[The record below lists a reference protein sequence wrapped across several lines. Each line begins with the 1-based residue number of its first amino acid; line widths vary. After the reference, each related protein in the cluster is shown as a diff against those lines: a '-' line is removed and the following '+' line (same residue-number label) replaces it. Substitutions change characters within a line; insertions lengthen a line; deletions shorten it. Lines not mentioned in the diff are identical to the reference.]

1 MTFQN
6 IFRYSIVKK
15 RAPVNKMVK
24 RRCIIHVIFLSMTR
38 IHTHLF
44 ICSLIS
50 FLLTVSVSFAAR
62 TYDVSYFWGSKQQTA
77 KAYASKVK
85 RALGPKIAKQ
95 IKVVQNQKG
104 QYGVI
109 YDRDGNYETIRRVAG
124 DHAKLLRQ
132 AGVTKAK
139 GYDAAFPIPDQH
151 YPSVPSK
158 QKPKPPT
165 PSKKPPSRQKPQP
178 QRLDTTLDSNLEAD
192 IDQYIKGLRFRGVLA
207 STDRT
212 SFVVYDATKQKKVVS
227 INEDRTMMAASLI
240 KNFIMLA
247 YFHEVKHKRLEHTT
261 ENRRKLRQMIQKS
274 ANTSTNY
281 FIRLL
286 GGPRGVERIL
296 KWNYPYFNQTRIVEY
311 IPASGRTYRN
321 TTSARDLN
329 KFYNQLWLGNL
340 PYSNKMKYYFGLP
353 NGDRMHDKTCIPSN
367 VRVYHKTGTVY
378 GLVGD
383 SGILAIIDPQG
394 KQRAYIF
401 TGLIEDQTKTSNRN
415 RSEAFWSWVG
425 RRSNTL
431 RRVSEAVYEY
441 IYEVHYGGQF
451 DCRPHANQ
459 QLKR

>member
-1 MTFQN
+1 M
-6 IFRYSIVKK
+6 K
-15 RAPVNKMVK
+15 
-24 RRCIIHVIFLSMTR
+24 R
-38 IHTHLF
+38 IHKHLF
-44 ICSLIS
+44 IFSLIS
-50 FLLTVSVSFAAR
+50 FLLPVSVSFAAI
-62 TYDVSYFWGSKQQTA
+62 TYDVSYFWGNKQQYA
-77 KAYASKVK
+77 KEYASKVK
-85 RALGPKIAKQ
+85 QVLGPNIAKQ
-95 IKVVQNQKG
+95 IKIVRNGKG

-109 YDRDGNYETIRRVAG
+109 YNRDGNYQTAHRVAMN
-124 DHAKLLRQ
+124 HAKLLRQ

-139 GYDAAFPIPDQH
+139 GYDAAYPIPDQQ
-151 YPSVPSK
+151 YPPATSKKPSSE
-158 QKPKPPT
+158 QKPKPSAPSKKT
-165 PSKKPPSRQKPQP
+165 PSKQRPQP
-178 QRLDTTLDSNLEAD
+178 QRLDPTLDSNLEASV
-192 IDQYIKGLRFRGVLA
+192 DQYIKGLRFRGVLS

-212 SFVVYDATKQKKVVS
+212 SFVVYDVTKQKKVVS
-227 INEDRTMMAASLI
+227 INEDQTMMAASLI

-247 YFHEVKHKRLEHTT
+247 YFHEVKHKRLEHTA
-261 ENRRKLRQMIQKS
+261 ENRRQLRQMIQKS

-286 GGPRGVERIL
+286 GGPRGVGRIL
-296 KWNYPYFNQTRIVEY
+296 KWNYPFFNQTSIVEY
-311 IPASGRTYRN
+311 IPPSGRTYRN

-383 SGILAIIDPQG
+383 SGILAIIDSQG

-401 TGLIEDQTKTSNRN
+401 TGMIEDRTKTSNHN

-451 DCRPHANQ
+451 DCRTHAGQ
-459 QLKR
+459 HLKR

>member
-1 MTFQN
+1 M
-6 IFRYSIVKK
+6 
-15 RAPVNKMVK
+15 
-24 RRCIIHVIFLSMTR
+24 
-38 IHTHLF
+38 
-44 ICSLIS
+44 
-50 FLLTVSVSFAAR
+50 LLPVSVSFAAR
-62 TYDVSYFWGSKQQTA
+62 TYDVSYFWGKKQQYANT
-77 KAYASKVK
+77 YASKVK
-85 RALGPKIAKQ
+85 QALGPNIAKQ
-95 IKVVQNQKG
+95 IKVVRNQKG
-104 QYGVI
+104 LYGVI
-109 YDRDGNYETIRRVAG
+109 YDRNGNYETVHRVARS
-124 DHAKLLRQ
+124 HAKLLRQ

-151 YPSVPSK
+151 YPSASSKMPSSA
-158 QKPKPPT
+158 QKPRPSAS
-165 PSKKPPSRQKPQP
+165 SKKPPSKQRPQP
-178 QRLDTTLDSNLEAD
+178 QRLDSTVDSNLEASV
-192 IDQYIKGLRFRGVLA
+192 DQYIKGLRFKGVLS

-212 SFVVYDATKQKKVVS
+212 SFVVYDVTQQKKVVS
-227 INEDRTMMAASLI
+227 INENQTMMAASLI

-247 YFHEVKHKRLEHTT
+247 YFHEVKHKRLVHTA
-261 ENRRKLRQMIQKS
+261 ENRRQLRLMIQKS

-296 KWNYPYFNQTRIVEY
+296 KYNYPYFNQTRIVEY
-311 IPASGRTYRN
+311 IPAGGRTYRN
-321 TTSARDLN
+321 MTSARDLN

-378 GLVGD
+378 GLVAD
-383 SGILAIIDPQG
+383 SGVLAIIDSQG

-401 TGLIEDQTKTSNRN
+401 TGMIEDRTKTSNRN

-441 IYEVHYGGQF
+441 IYEVHYGGSF
-451 DCRPHANQ
+451 DCSAHAGQ
-459 QLKR
+459 HLKR

>member
-1 MTFQN
+1 
-6 IFRYSIVKK
+6 
-15 RAPVNKMVK
+15 
-24 RRCIIHVIFLSMTR
+24 MTR
-38 IHTHLF
+38 IYTHLF

-50 FLLTVSVSFAAR
+50 FLLSVSVSLAAS
-62 TYDVSYFWGSKQQTA
+62 TYDVSYFWTTKQQTA
-77 KAYASKVK
+77 KVYASQVK
-85 RALGPKIAKQ
+85 QALGPNIAKQ
-95 IKVVQNQKG
+95 IKIVQNRKG

-109 YDRDGNYETIRRVAG
+109 YDRDGSYKMIRRVAEN
-124 DHAKLLRQ
+124 HAKLLHQ
-132 AGVTKAK
+132 AGVTKEK
-139 GYDAAFPIPDQH
+139 GHEAACPIPDRY
-151 YPSVPSK
+151 YPSTPSPQPTSQQRPSSK
-158 QKPKPPT
+158 QRPK
-165 PSKKPPSRQKPQP
+165 P
-178 QRLDTTLDSNLEAD
+178 QRLDPTLDSNLEAR
-192 IDQYIKGLRFRGVLA
+192 IDRYIKGLRFRGVLA

-212 SFVVYDATKQKKVVS
+212 SFVVYDVTKQKKVVS
-227 INEDRTMMAASLI
+227 INEDQTMMAASLI

-247 YFHEVKHKRLEHTT
+247 YFHEVNHKRLEHTAK
-261 ENRRKLRQMIQKS
+261 NRQQLRQMIQRS

-286 GGPRGVERIL
+286 GGPRGVGRIL

-311 IPASGRTYRN
+311 IPATGRTYRN

-383 SGILAIIDPQG
+383 SGILAIIDSQG

-401 TGLIEDQTKTSNRN
+401 TGLIEDRTKTSNRN

-451 DCRPHANQ
+451 DCRRHNGQ
-459 QLKR
+459 HLRH

>member
-1 MTFQN
+1 MT
-6 IFRYSIVKK
+6 K
-15 RAPVNKMVK
+15 
-24 RRCIIHVIFLSMTR
+24 

-50 FLLTVSVSFAAR
+50 FLLPVSVSFAAK
-62 TYDVSYFWGSKQQTA
+62 TYDVSYFWSTRQQNA
-77 KAYASKVK
+77 KIYASKVK
-85 RALGPKIAKQ
+85 QALGPNIAKQ
-95 IKVVQNQKG
+95 IKVVKNHKG

-109 YDRDGNYETIRRVAG
+109 YDRDGNYQTAHRVAMNHG
-124 DHAKLLRQ
+124 RLLRQ
-132 AGVTKAK
+132 AGVTTAK

-151 YPSVPSK
+151 YSSALSQKPSSKPKPKPSVPSK
-158 QKPKPPT
+158 KPSSKP
-165 PSKKPPSRQKPQP
+165 RPQP
-178 QRLDTTLDSNLEAD
+178 LQWDPTLDSDLEAN

-207 STDRT
+207 GTDRT
-212 SFVVYDATKQKKVVS
+212 SFVVYDVTQQKKVVS
-227 INEDRTMMAASLI
+227 INEDQTMMAASLI

-247 YFHEVKHKRLEHTT
+247 YFHEVKHKRLEHTA
-261 ENRRKLRQMIQKS
+261 ENRQQLRQMIQRS

-281 FIRLL
+281 FIKLL
-286 GGPRGVERIL
+286 GGPRGVQRIL

-311 IPASGRTYRN
+311 IPAGGRTYRN
-321 TTSARDLN
+321 MTSARDLN

-340 PYSNKMKYYFGLP
+340 PYSNKMKYYLGLP

-378 GLVGD
+378 GLVAD
-383 SGILAIIDPQG
+383 SGVLAIIDSQG

-401 TGLIEDQTKTSNRN
+401 TGLIEDRTKTSNRN

-451 DCRPHANQ
+451 DCHRHAGQ
-459 QLKR
+459 HLKR

>member
-1 MTFQN
+1 
-6 IFRYSIVKK
+6 
-15 RAPVNKMVK
+15 
-24 RRCIIHVIFLSMTR
+24 MTR
-38 IHTHLF
+38 IYTHLF
-44 ICSLIS
+44 TCSLIS
-50 FLLTVSVSFAAR
+50 FLLTASVSFAAR
-62 TYDVSYFWGSKQQTA
+62 TYDVSYFWGNKQNA
-77 KAYASKVK
+77 NAYASKVK
-85 RALGPKIAKQ
+85 QALGPNIAKQ
-95 IKVVQNQKG
+95 IKVVRNARG

-109 YDRDGNYETIRRVAG
+109 YDRDGNYETVHRVAMN
-124 DHAKLLRQ
+124 HTKLLRQ
-132 AGVTKAK
+132 AGVTKAR
-139 GYDAAFPIPDQH
+139 GYDAAYPIPDQH

-158 QKPKPPT
+158 PSSKQKPKPST
-165 PSKKPPSRQKPQP
+165 PSKKTPIKQRPQP
-178 QRLDTTLDSNLEAD
+178 GRLDTTLDSSLEAN
-192 IDQYIKGLRFRGVLA
+192 IDRYIKGLRFRGVLS

-212 SFVVYDATKQKKVVS
+212 GFVVYDVTQQKKVVS
-227 INEDRTMMAASLI
+227 INEDQTMMAASLI

-247 YFHEVKHKRLEHTT
+247 YFHEVKHKRLEHTA
-261 ENRRKLRQMIQKS
+261 ENRRQLRLMIQRS
-274 ANTSTNY
+274 ANISTNY

-311 IPASGRTYRN
+311 IPATGRTYRN
-321 TTSARDLN
+321 TTSARDMN

-340 PYSNKMKYYFGLP
+340 PYSNKMKYYLGLP

-383 SGILAIIDPQG
+383 SGVLAIIDSQG

-401 TGLIEDQTKTSNRN
+401 TGLIEDQTKTSTRN

-441 IYEVHYGGQF
+441 IYEVHYGGSF
-451 DCRPHANQ
+451 DCRAHAGQ
-459 QLKR
+459 HLKR

>member
-1 MTFQN
+1 
-6 IFRYSIVKK
+6 
-15 RAPVNKMVK
+15 
-24 RRCIIHVIFLSMTR
+24 MTR
-38 IHTHLF
+38 IHIHLF
-44 ICSLIS
+44 TYSLIGC
-50 FLLTVSVSFAAR
+50 LLLVSVSFAVE
-62 TYDVSYFWGSKQQTA
+62 TYDVSYFWGKKQQYAIT
-77 KAYASKVK
+77 YASKVK
-85 RALGPKIAKQ
+85 QALGPDIAKQ
-95 IKVVQNQKG
+95 VKVVRNAKG
-104 QYGVI
+104 LYGVI
-109 YDRDGNYETIRRVAG
+109 YDRDGNYETAHRVARS
-124 DHAKLLRQ
+124 HAKLLRQ

-139 GYDAAFPIPDQH
+139 GYDAACPIPDR
-151 YPSVPSK
+151 YYLSTTSK
-158 QKPKPPT
+158 Q
-165 PSKKPPSRQKPQP
+165 PPSQQKPSSKQRSQP
-178 QRLDTTLDSNLEAD
+178 HQLDTTLDSSLEAN
-192 IDQYIKGLRFRGVLA
+192 IDLYIKGLRFRGVLA

-212 SFVVYDATKQKKVVS
+212 SFVIYDVTKQKKVVS
-227 INEDRTMMAASLI
+227 INEDQTMMAASLI

-247 YFHEVKHKRLEHTT
+247 YFHEVKHKRLEHTAQ
-261 ENRRKLRQMIQKS
+261 NRRQLRQMIQRS

-296 KWNYPYFNQTRIVEY
+296 RWNYPYFKKTSIVEY
-311 IPASGRTYRN
+311 IPANGRTYRN

-383 SGILAIIDPQG
+383 SGILAIIDSQG

-401 TGLIEDQTKTSNRN
+401 TGIIEDRTKTSNRN

-425 RRSNTL
+425 RRSDTL

-451 DCRPHANQ
+451 DCRRHAGQ
-459 QLKR
+459 HLKR

>member
-1 MTFQN
+1 
-6 IFRYSIVKK
+6 
-15 RAPVNKMVK
+15 
-24 RRCIIHVIFLSMTR
+24 MTR
-38 IHTHLF
+38 IYIHLL

-50 FLLTVSVSFAAR
+50 FLLPVSVSFAAS

-77 KAYASKVK
+77 KAYANKVK
-85 RALGPKIAKQ
+85 QALDPNIAKQ
-95 IKVVQNQKG
+95 IKVVQNHKG

-109 YDRDGNYETIRRVAG
+109 YDRDGNYETARRVAR
-124 DHAKLLRQ
+124 DHAKLLHQ

-139 GYDAAFPIPDQH
+139 GYDAAFPIPDQQ
-151 YPSVPSK
+151 YPSA
-158 QKPKPPT
+158 
-165 PSKKPPSRQKPQP
+165 PSKKPPSKQRPQP
-178 QRLDTTLDSNLEAD
+178 QRLDPTLDSNLEASV
-192 IDQYIKGLRFRGVLA
+192 DQYIKGLRFRGVLA
-207 STDRT
+207 GTDRT
-212 SFVVYDATKQKKVVS
+212 SFVVYDVTQQKKVVS
-227 INEDRTMMAASLI
+227 INENRTMMAASLI

-247 YFHEVKHKRLEHTT
+247 YFHEVKHKRLEHTA
-261 ENRRKLRQMIQKS
+261 ENRRRLRQMIQKS

-296 KWNYPYFNQTRIVEY
+296 KWNYPFFNQTSIVEY
-311 IPASGRTYRN
+311 IPATGRTYQN

-340 PYSNKMKYYFGLP
+340 PYSNKMKYYLGLP

-383 SGILAIIDPQG
+383 SGVLAIIDSQG

-401 TGLIEDQTKTSNRN
+401 TGMIEDRTKTSNRN

-441 IYEVHYGGQF
+441 IYEVHYGGSF
-451 DCRPHANQ
+451 DCRTHAGQ
-459 QLKR
+459 HLKR

>member
-1 MTFQN
+1 
-6 IFRYSIVKK
+6 
-15 RAPVNKMVK
+15 
-24 RRCIIHVIFLSMTR
+24 MTR
-38 IHTHLF
+38 IYTHLL

-50 FLLTVSVSFAAR
+50 FLLPVSVSFAAS

-77 KAYASKVK
+77 KAYANKVK
-85 RALGPKIAKQ
+85 QALDPNIAKQ
-95 IKVVQNQKG
+95 IKVVRNHKG

-109 YDRDGNYETIRRVAG
+109 YDRDGNYETVRRVAG
-124 DHAKLLRQ
+124 DHAKLLHQ

-139 GYDAAFPIPDQH
+139 GYDAAFPIPDQQ
-151 YPSVPSK
+151 YPSA
-158 QKPKPPT
+158 
-165 PSKKPPSRQKPQP
+165 PSKKPPSKQRPQP
-178 QRLDTTLDSNLEAD
+178 QRLDPTLDSNLEASV
-192 IDQYIKGLRFRGVLA
+192 DQYIKGLRFRGVLA

-212 SFVVYDATKQKKVVS
+212 SFVVYDVTQQKKVVS
-227 INEDRTMMAASLI
+227 INENRTMMAASLI

-247 YFHEVKHKRLEHTT
+247 YFHEVKHKRLEHTA
-261 ENRRKLRQMIQKS
+261 ENRRRLRQMIQKS

-296 KWNYPYFNQTRIVEY
+296 KWNYPFFNQTSIVEY
-311 IPASGRTYRN
+311 IPATGRTYQN

-340 PYSNKMKYYFGLP
+340 PYSNKMKYYLGLP

-383 SGILAIIDPQG
+383 SGVLAIIDSQG

-401 TGLIEDQTKTSNRN
+401 TGMIEDRTKTSNRN

-441 IYEVHYGGQF
+441 IYEVHYGGSF
-451 DCRPHANQ
+451 DCRTHAGQ
-459 QLKR
+459 HLKR

>member
-1 MTFQN
+1 
-6 IFRYSIVKK
+6 
-15 RAPVNKMVK
+15 
-24 RRCIIHVIFLSMTR
+24 MTR

-50 FLLTVSVSFAAR
+50 FLLLVSVSFAAR
-62 TYDVSYFWGSKQQTA
+62 TYDVSYFWGKKQQYA

-85 RALGPKIAKQ
+85 QALGPNIAKQ
-95 IKVVQNQKG
+95 IKVVQNEKG

-109 YDRDGNYETIRRVAG
+109 YDRDGNYETTRRVAG
-124 DHAKLLRQ
+124 NHAKLLHQ

-139 GYDAAFPIPDQH
+139 GYDAAYPIPDQH
-151 YPSVPSK
+151 YPSAPSK
-158 QKPKPPT
+158 KPSNNQKPKPSA
-165 PSKKPPSRQKPQP
+165 PSKKPPSNQRPKPHQ
-178 QRLDTTLDSNLEAD
+178 LDTTLDSNLEAN
-192 IDQYIKGLRFRGVLA
+192 IDRYIKRLRFRGVLA

-212 SFVVYDATKQKKVVS
+212 SFVVYDVTKQKKVVS
-227 INEDRTMMAASLI
+227 INEDQTMMAASLI

-247 YFHEVKHKRLEHTT
+247 YFHEVKHKRLEHTA
-261 ENRRKLRQMIQKS
+261 ENRRQLRQMIQRS

-286 GGPRGVERIL
+286 GGPRGVDRIL
-296 KWNYPYFNQTRIVEY
+296 KWNYPYFKQTRIVEY
-311 IPASGRTYRN
+311 IPNGGRTYRN
-321 TTSARDLN
+321 TTSAHELN

-340 PYSNKMKYYFGLP
+340 PYSNKMKYYLGLP
-353 NGDRMHDKTCIPSN
+353 NGDRIHDKTCIPSN

-383 SGILAIIDPQG
+383 SGILAIIDSQG

-401 TGLIEDQTKTSNRN
+401 TGIIEDRTKTSNRN

-425 RRSNTL
+425 RRSDTL

-451 DCRPHANQ
+451 DCSRHAGQ
-459 QLKR
+459 HLKR

>member
-1 MTFQN
+1 
-6 IFRYSIVKK
+6 
-15 RAPVNKMVK
+15 
-24 RRCIIHVIFLSMTR
+24 MTR
-38 IHTHLF
+38 IYTHLF

-50 FLLTVSVSFAAR
+50 FLLPVSVSFAAI
-62 TYDVSYFWGSKQQTA
+62 TYDVSYFWGNKQQYANT
-77 KAYASKVK
+77 YASKVK
-85 RALGPKIAKQ
+85 QVLGPNIAKQ
-95 IKVVQNQKG
+95 IKVVRNAKG

-109 YDRDGNYETIRRVAG
+109 YNRDGNYQTAHRVAMN
-124 DHAKLLRQ
+124 HAKLLRQ

-139 GYDAAFPIPDQH
+139 GYDAAYPIPDQQ
-151 YPSVPSK
+151 YPSA
-158 QKPKPPT
+158 
-165 PSKKPPSRQKPQP
+165 PSKKPPSKQRPQP
-178 QRLDTTLDSNLEAD
+178 QQLDTTLDSNLEAN
-192 IDQYIKGLRFRGVLA
+192 IDRYIKRLRFRGALA

-212 SFVVYDATKQKKVVS
+212 SFVVYDVTKQKKVVS
-227 INEDRTMMAASLI
+227 INEDQTMMAASLI

-247 YFHEVKHKRLEHTT
+247 YFHEVKHKRLEHTA
-261 ENRRKLRQMIQKS
+261 ENRRQLRQMIQRS

-296 KWNYPYFNQTRIVEY
+296 RWNYPYFKQTRIVEY
-311 IPASGRTYRN
+311 IPNGGRTYRN
-321 TTSARDLN
+321 MTSAHELN

-340 PYSNKMKYYFGLP
+340 PYSSKMKYYLGLP
-353 NGDRMHDKTCIPSN
+353 NGDRMHDRTCLPSN

-383 SGILAIIDPQG
+383 SGILAITDSEG

-401 TGLIEDQTKTSNRN
+401 TGMIEDQTKTSNHN
-415 RSEAFWSWVG
+415 RSEAFGVWVQ

-451 DCRPHANQ
+451 DCRSHTAQ
-459 QLKR
+459 HVQR